1 MKKLLILLVFLISNF
16 MSSQQC
22 PYDGSSIIVLKVH
35 ERDNENTIGNLHVTL
50 IKKKNGKVKKSPITI
65 LYQMVNFPFIS
76 DEYWVQVP
84 NDFKMEDMYL
94 KIESVYQFE
103 DSGYFS
109 YGTTEIKVSESD
121 KYALCDLY
129 DSYQNDEIIEKRV
142 YYPIEVVLEKKH
154 VSSENE

>member
-16 MSSQQC
+16 ISAQHC

-35 ERDNENTIGNLHVTL
+35 ERDNENTITNLHVTL
-50 IKKKNGKVKKSPITI
+50 IKKKNGKVKKSPII
-65 LYQMVNFPFIS
+65 MLYQMMNFPFIS
-76 DEYWVQVP
+76 DEYWAQVP
-84 NDFKMEDMYL
+84 NDFKMEDLYL
-94 KIESVYQFE
+94 KIESVYEFK
-103 DSGYFS
+103 DDGYYT

-142 YYPIEVVLEKKH
+142 FNPIEVVLEKKPEPT
-154 VSSENE
+154 ENE